1 MATKEPTQKA
11 KLSLKAIPL
20 SLTRDIPNDYY
31 LQPKLQKC
39 LNLTDLAR
47 EVAALSTRQEDEEEV
62 ARIGK
67 LLMERMMW
75 FLSAGYSVS
84 TPMGYFRLVAQGV
97 VLENELNSAPDRS
110 RLQLG
115 VSYTMSE
122 AMRKAL
128 DEAEIDV
135 EIQKSANEPQL
146 FAAVSAQDAQNPAA
160 AARGEGTPIKG
171 GQTVII
177 KGKNI
182 KVGGEDEQVGI
193 TITRQD
199 DHSQTTH
206 FFPTN
211 RLYPN
216 TKSQVGFV
224 LPADAPDG
232 SVWDVKLCTQL
243 SSNGTSLLKEMRTGT
258 LPEPFVVGEVSSG
271 GDDEDEED
279 ERPGGL

>member
-47 EVAALSTRQEDEEEV
+47 EVAALS
-62 ARIGK
+62 
-67 LLMERMMW
+67 
-75 FLSAGYSVS
+75 
-84 TPMGYFRLVAQGV
+84 
-97 VLENELNSAPDRS
+97 
-110 RLQLG
+110 
-115 VSYTMSE
+115 
-122 AMRKAL
+122 
-128 DEAEIDV
+128 
-135 EIQKSANEPQL
+135 
-146 FAAVSAQDAQNPAA
+146 
-160 AARGEGTPIKG
+160 
-171 GQTVII
+171 
-177 KGKNI
+177 
-182 KVGGEDEQVGI
+182 
-193 TITRQD
+193 TRQD